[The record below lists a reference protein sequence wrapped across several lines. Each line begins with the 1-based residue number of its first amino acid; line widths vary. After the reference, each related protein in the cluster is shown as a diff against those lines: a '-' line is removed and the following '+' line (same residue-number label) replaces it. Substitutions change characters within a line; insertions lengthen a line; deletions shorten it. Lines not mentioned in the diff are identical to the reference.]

1 MLSLRFLPRFSAI
14 TAMCVFKK
22 NQVDCPSKVHLLCTK
37 NFQYVCICTFTSWFT
52 EYLQYAILLIFA
64 WTQFTHLL
72 IILLWTIFKII
83 IRSAQ
88 SFRNSDIRCFKTG
101 FISCF
106 AIALRWSH
114 EALHRLSIWHKL
126 SWSWSKS
133 TWKSEGE
140 HYKRAEITGQQPD
153 PGNWT
158 ASRKKQTS
166 KPNVRLEIQTYLW
179 PKNCPHV
186 YSSLS
191 LHQII

>member
-1 MLSLRFLPRFSAI
+1 MLW
-14 TAMCVFKK
+14 
-22 NQVDCPSKVHLLCTK
+22 TK
-37 NFQYVCICTFTSWFT
+37 NIQYNVCICTSCFA
-52 EYLQYAILLIFA
+52 EYFQQAILLIFA
-64 WTQFTHLL
+64 WTPQFTHLL

-133 TWKSEGE
+133 TWKSERE
-140 HYKRAEITGQQPD
+140 HYKCAEITRHPPD
-153 PGNWT
+153 PGNRT
-158 ASRKKQTS
+158 ASGKKQTS
-166 KPNVRLEIQTYLW
+166 EPNLHLEIQTHLW
-179 PKNCPHV
+179 PKNYPHV
-186 YSSLS
+186 YLSLS
-191 LHQII
+191 LHHII